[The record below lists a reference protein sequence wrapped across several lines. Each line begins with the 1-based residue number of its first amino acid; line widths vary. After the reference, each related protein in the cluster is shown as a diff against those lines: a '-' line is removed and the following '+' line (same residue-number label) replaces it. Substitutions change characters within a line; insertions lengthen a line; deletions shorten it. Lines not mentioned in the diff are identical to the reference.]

1 MDKDYLKK
9 NRLREIS
16 ATFLGQTVTRYIEE
30 DAQQRAYERA
40 YERGILDLLNQDI
53 KGHLGADLLTPTL
66 KYLISQKL
74 AVVADIS
81 GLGDRTLLDTL
92 YSKRMDLDQMLIQE
106 HDRSDAY
113 LFLYAGDSA
122 YRSILESEYI
132 YRSGAFD
139 HRARKI
145 IGVYY
150 DHCGKLDK
158 DQIMFGALPKEL
170 IAKEKFIPYFVQE
183 IIDNQ

>member
-1 MDKDYLKK
+1 MDKDYLEK
-9 NRLREIS
+9 NRLRPINATVLGHTVSRFIS
-16 ATFLGQTVTRYIEE
+16 EG
-30 DAQQRAYERA
+30 AYRHA
-40 YERGILDLLNQDI
+40 YERGHIDGLNQSI
-53 KGHLGADLLTPTL
+53 KGQLSADFLTPTL
-66 KYLISQKL
+66 KYLINHKL

-81 GLGDRTLLDTL
+81 GLSDRPLLNAL
-92 YSKRMDLDQMLIQE
+92 YSKRMDLDQLLIQE

-122 YRSILESEYI
+122 YRIILESEHL

-139 HRARKI
+139 HRARKV

-150 DHCGKLDK
+150 DHCSKLDK
-158 DQIMFGALPKEL
+158 DQILFGALPKEL
-170 IAKEKFIPYFVQE
+170 IAKEKFVPHFVQE

>member
-16 ATFLGQTVTRYIEE
+16 ATFLGHTVSRLIDVDE
-30 DAQQRAYERA
+30 QRFAHD
-40 YERGILDLLNQDI
+40 RGLLDELNHHI
-53 KGHLGADLLTPTL
+53 KGQLSADLLTPTL
-66 KYLISQKL
+66 KYLTNQKL
-74 AVVADIS
+74 TVVADIS
-81 GLGDRTLLDTL
+81 GMSDRSLLDTL
-92 YSKRMDLDQMLIQE
+92 YSKRMDLDKLLVQ
-106 HDRSDAY
+106 DRDLSDAY
-113 LFLYAGDSA
+113 LFLYAGDNA

-132 YRSGAFD
+132 YRSGDFD
-139 HRARKI
+139 HRVRKI

-150 DHCGKLDK
+150 DHCSKLDK

-170 IAKEKFIPYFVQE
+170 IAKEKFIPHFVQE